1 MGFWDLMI
9 KKDDI
14 ICSIIN
20 STFRLIHRLN
30 IKEQKLLRQM
40 ADRKFDIAGN
50 EIFIIL
56 NSPSVQKQDL
66 SVLQGKTLM
75 FANRGFYHPLYK
87 ELQPKFHTFIDPK
100 MLDGRWPVTWLDE
113 ILELSP
119 NVTFVM
125 PVTWAS
131 KKQFQPYIERG
142 VSFYWMPMQYVC
154 DCLGVAGECFN
165 FAMKQHISTIYFTGF
180 EASGIAYE
188 LIRATSH
195 FYGANEE
202 NLKKS
207 TKDQV
212 IDLLM
217 HSRHL
222 HDLNRLAEKSKSKE
236 VSFIN
241 LTEGGLLDMFPRKN
255 LNEIG
260 VK

>member
-1 MGFWDLMI
+1 MI

-20 STFRLIHRLN
+20 STFRLIHKLN
-30 IKEQKLLRQM
+30 IKEQNLLRKM
-40 ADRKFDIAGN
+40 ADRKFDVTDN
-50 EIFIIL
+50 EIFIVL
-56 NSPSVQKQDL
+56 NSPSLQKQDL

-75 FANRGFYHPLYK
+75 FVNRGFHHPLYK

-100 MLDGRWPVTWLDE
+100 MLNGKWPVTWLDE

-119 NVTFVM
+119 NVTFIM

-131 KKQFQPYIERG
+131 KKQFWPYIERG
-142 VSFYWMPMQYVC
+142 VSFYWMPIQTVC
-154 DCLGVAGECFN
+154 DCLGVAGECFQ
-165 FAMKQHISTIYFTGF
+165 FAIKQNIPTIYFTGF

-188 LIRATSH
+188 LIKTTSH
-195 FYGANEE
+195 FYGTNEE

-222 HDLNRLAEKSKSKE
+222 HDLNRFAEMSKAKGISL
-236 VSFIN
+236 IN
-241 LTEGGLLDMFPRKN
+241 LTEGGLLDMFPRMN
-255 LNEIG
+255 LKEIG
-260 VK
+260 V